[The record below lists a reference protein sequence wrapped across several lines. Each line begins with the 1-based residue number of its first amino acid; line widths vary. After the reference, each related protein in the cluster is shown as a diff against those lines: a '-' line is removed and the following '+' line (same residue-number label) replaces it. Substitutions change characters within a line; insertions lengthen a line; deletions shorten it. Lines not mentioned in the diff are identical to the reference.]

1 MPKEIK
7 IKVPTPDDIVSKEF
21 AEHLANAYKEL
32 LLAAKCLIENQIRK
46 VEERTSQESKEL
58 KKIEID

>member
-7 IKVPTPDDIVSKEF
+7 IKVPTPDDIVSEEF
-21 AEHLANAYKEL
+21 AEHLANAYREL

-46 VEERTSQESKEL
+46 IEERKIQESKEL